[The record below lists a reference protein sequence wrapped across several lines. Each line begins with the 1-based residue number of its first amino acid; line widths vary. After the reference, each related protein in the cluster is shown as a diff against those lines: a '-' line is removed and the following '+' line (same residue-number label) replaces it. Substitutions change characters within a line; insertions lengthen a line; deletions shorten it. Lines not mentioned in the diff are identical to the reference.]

1 MEVRQSPKPNRQF
14 SNQKKRNSSL
24 CARPVEGSTV
34 ENVDIFED
42 NEVWTYVVLQA
53 VLFVQKQNKNGVWLL
68 MGKKSFC
75 TKKFVTLRI
84 SLV

>member
-1 MEVRQSPKPNRQF
+1 MELKAVSSSQF

-53 VLFVQKQNKNGVWLL
+53 VF
-68 MGKKSFC
+68 FA
-75 TKKFVTLRI
+75 
-84 SLV
+84 